1 MCLTVRMTL
10 GTPDARSGVRRRG
23 GGGGGGSGHNKTAA
37 AVNAW
42 AESAGS
48 LALLHDCSVGARRLY
63 GREA

>member
-10 GTPDARSGVRRRG
+10 GTPDARSGVRRR
-23 GGGGGGSGHNKTAA
+23 GGGGGSGHNKTAA